1 MKLDVSGNL
10 LWRHYTGMGGIDY
23 GSSLIQTSDGGIVVA
38 GFTSS
43 QGAGQADIYIQKL
56 NSSGI
61 PLWDKTIGST
71 GIEYGYSIIQTNE
84 GGFAIA
90 GYTNSFG
97 AGGSDYFIVKLDT
110 GGTVQMKTKLS
121 ETPGMI

>member
-1 MKLDVSGNL
+1 M
-10 LWRHYTGMGGIDY
+10 
-23 GSSLIQTSDGGIVVA
+23 A

-97 AGGSDYFIVKLDT
+97 AG
-110 GGTVQMKTKLS
+110 VQIILS
-121 ETPGMI
+121 